1 MIKMTSQN
9 GDVVFDVKEYVCDTP
24 DDLVNL
30 PRNCGMGSTCIVIS
44 TSEVYMMNSKRE
56 WAKI

>member
-24 DDLVNL
+24 DDLSKL
-30 PRNCGMGSTCIVIS
+30 PRTCGMGSTCVVIS
-44 TSEVYMMNSKRE
+44 TSEVYMMNSNRE
-56 WAKI
+56 WVKL

>member
-9 GDVVFDVKEYVCDTP
+9 GDVVFDVKEYVCDTS

-56 WAKI
+56 WTKI

>member
-9 GDVVFDVKEYVCDTP
+9 GEIVYDVKEYVCDSP
-24 DDLVNL
+24 DDLPNL

-44 TSEVYMMNSKRE
+44 TSEVYMMNSERE
-56 WAKI
+56 WSKI

>member
-9 GDVVFDVKEYVCDTP
+9 GDVVYDIKEYVCDTP
-24 DDLVNL
+24 DDVPNL

-44 TSEVYMMNSKRE
+44 TSEVYMMNSTQE
-56 WAKI
+56 WVKL